1 MYYNCMNFK
10 FEISKIKISLFY
22 LLTLYFVNN
31 NFHIFVFKIYFIM
44 KIDLKIE
51 NAKKMESI
59 FSVYTL
65 LETTNCDG
73 RRVK

>member
-1 MYYNCMNFK
+1 MNFK

-31 NFHIFVFKIYFIM
+31 NFCIFVFKIYFIM

-51 NAKKMESI
+51 NAKKMKSI

>member
-10 FEISKIKISLFY
+10 FEISKIKISLFH
-22 LLTLYFVNN
+22 LLTLYFVIN
-31 NFHIFVFKIYFIM
+31 NFRIFVFKIYFII

-51 NAKKMESI
+51 NVKKMESI

-65 LETTNCDG
+65 LETTNCHA

>member
-1 MYYNCMNFK
+1 MNFK

-31 NFHIFVFKIYFIM
+31 NFRIFVFKIYFIM

-51 NAKKMESI
+51 NAKKMVSI

-73 RRVK
+73 